1 MHANDGHALYAF
13 DEFLKHLLH
22 FLASYAGLS
31 SLQLTNLHLPSQL
44 RDLLLELL
52 NSTRLSDVLMHVFL
66 DLARPARVLHR
77 VDCFLKG
84 QMRGRDAGDH

>member
-1 MHANDGHALYAF
+1 MHANDGPAFYAF
-13 DEFLKHLLH
+13 DESLKHLLH
-22 FLASYAGLS
+22 LLPSHAALC
-31 SLQLTNLHLPSQL
+31 SLQLTNLQLPSQL